1 MSISPDA
8 AAASAGPAPPA
19 PAGTNRAAVLPRPRT
34 IELRELPIP
43 QPGEREVLVE
53 VRSVGVCGSD
63 VHYYEE
69 GRIGDFVVHAPLVLG
84 HEASG
89 VVTRQGPGAS
99 RIPLGTLVAIEPGV
113 PCRGCPQCRAG
124 RYNLCPD
131 VRFLATPPVD
141 GAFTR
146 YLAVPEDFCY
156 PVPESLSADTAALI
170 EPLSVGI
177 WACRKAAIGLGDS
190 VLVTGAGPIGLLTA
204 LTARACGAVPV
215 VCDISPER
223 LERAGRL
230 GLPEIVD
237 LRREDLSRLAPYD
250 AFIECTGAADLPGAG
265 LRTLKAAG
273 RAVLVGMSAAD
284 EVRLPLSVLQ
294 SRELTVAGS
303 FRYANT
309 YPAAI
314 ELAASGAVPLA
325 DLIDAVFPLDRAEQ
339 ALQVTRRDPT
349 VLKAV
354 VHPAETSR

>member
-1 MSISPDA
+1 MSVPPSA
-8 AAASAGPAPPA
+8 AAASAGPTPPF
-19 PAGTNRAAVLPRPRT
+19 PAGTNRAAVLPKPGT
-34 IELRELPIP
+34 IQLKELPIP
-43 QPGEREVLVE
+43 RPGEREVLVE

-69 GRIGDFVVHAPLVLG
+69 GRIGDFVVRAPLVLG

-89 VVTRQGPGAS
+89 TVAGHGPGAS
-99 RIPLGTLVAIEPGV
+99 RLPLGTLVAIEPGV
-113 PCRGCPQCRAG
+113 PCRRCPQCRVG

-131 VRFLATPPVD
+131 VRFLATPPID

-156 PVPESLSADTAALI
+156 PVPESLSADTAALV

-177 WACRKAAIGLGDS
+177 WACRKACIGLGDH
-190 VLVTGAGPIGLLTA
+190 VLVTGAGPIGLLAA
-204 LTARACGAVPV
+204 LAARAHGAVPT
-215 VCDISPER
+215 VCDINPER
-223 LERAGRL
+223 LARAARL
-230 GLPEIVD
+230 GLQRTVD
-237 LRREDLSRLAPYD
+237 LRREDLAALGPYD
-250 AFIECTGAADLPGAG
+250 AFIECTGAVGVPGAG

-294 SRELTVAGS
+294 ARELTVTGS
-303 FRYANT
+303 FRYAST

-325 DLIDAVFPLDRAEQ
+325 DLVDAVFPLDRAEE

-349 VLKAV
+349 LLKVV
-354 VHPAETSR
+354 VHPTETSG